1 VFVVAVDRAYAAHR
15 QPTSSSIS
23 ARPRNVLG
31 GLNRRG
37 PHQSVPQKYQTVSL
51 ENSDRR
57 SEAYRS
63 PVIDDWRLR
72 PIDPVPCGA
81 ARNAQLGKRHSLR
94 PVSLWIGD
102 SESSREFPRPNTV
115 ESRCTLPLVYG
126 GSQVSNSGSVGP
138 RNSSRRLRFL
148 LPARAHSRRC
158 VANYVYCEALRQKFS
173 PARNKR
179 GR

>member
-15 QPTSSSIS
+15 RTDQLLPSLSRTVIGVVRLT
-23 ARPRNVLG
+23 AAPLLTIG
-31 GLNRRG
+31 AC
-37 PHQSVPQKYQTVSL
+37 VPL
-51 ENSDRR
+51 
-57 SEAYRS
+57 
-63 PVIDDWRLR
+63 IL
-72 PIDPVPCGA
+72 PCGA
-81 ARNAQLGKRHSLR
+81 ARNAQMGKRHSLR